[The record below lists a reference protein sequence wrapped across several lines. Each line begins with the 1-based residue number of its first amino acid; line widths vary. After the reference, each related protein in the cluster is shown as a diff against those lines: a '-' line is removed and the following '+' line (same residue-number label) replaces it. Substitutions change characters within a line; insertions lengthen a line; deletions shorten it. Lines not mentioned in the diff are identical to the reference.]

1 MNQYMLLGPPTV
13 AKRDSDLSCVSVFS
27 LSEGNQKEEEEEEE
41 KRRQSLVEQELLLD
55 NVYRLVRELF
65 DDNPHQHITYD
76 TTPIVSGKATPTITM
91 ATNNHH
97 KSADSSKS
105 LITAPKIMIPESI
118 ITIATNTERSLL
130 FNDTPTCNQNN

>member
-13 AKRDSDLSCVSVFS
+13 AKGDGDLSCFSVFS
-27 LSEGNQKEEEEEEE
+27 VSEGNQKEEEEEEEE

-55 NVYRLVRELF
+55 NVYRQARELF
-65 DDNPHQHITYD
+65 DDKPHQHITND
-76 TTPIVSGKATPTITM
+76 TTPTVSDKATPTITM

-105 LITAPKIMIPESI
+105 LIT
-118 ITIATNTERSLL
+118 
-130 FNDTPTCNQNN
+130 TPM